1 LEVEA
6 AKGLNGHKLIKCL
19 AMSLT
24 TVPAALVIQFANVQ
38 NITNEELN

>member
-1 LEVEA
+1 
-6 AKGLNGHKLIKCL
+6 
-19 AMSLT
+19 MSLT